1 MKILI
6 EKSTLVATP
15 ESPIAFTTFRY
26 IPVSEDSKENVRASL
41 LSLYETSKE
50 DDWSDADIED
60 LMTGD
65 SLVPST
71 QQIADNAD
79 VEVLYVDLHQ
89 AKQIAKEAQ
98 LANLVGLNEFSLVV
112 TNRANEILKAFETLE
127 TV

>member
-1 MKILI
+1 
-6 EKSTLVATP
+6 
-15 ESPIAFTTFRY
+15 
-26 IPVSEDSKENVRASL
+26 
-41 LSLYETSKE
+41 
-50 DDWSDADIED
+50 
-60 LMTGD
+60 MTGD